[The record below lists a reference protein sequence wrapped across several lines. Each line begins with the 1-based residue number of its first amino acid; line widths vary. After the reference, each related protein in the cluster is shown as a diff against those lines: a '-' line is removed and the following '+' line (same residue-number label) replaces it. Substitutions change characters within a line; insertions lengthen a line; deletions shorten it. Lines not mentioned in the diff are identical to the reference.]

1 MRVEPIENI
10 APSSQPVVRKCCASG
25 AVGLAEDVVP
35 WDEKRMP
42 KMLRSGNRNCC
53 GRMLRVL
60 GMSNGR
66 DVALPGTHRWAG
78 ACDSGT
84 WSRRTR
90 AGKCCAKML
99 RRGRVLDARCELV
112 GAFTRGYIA
121 KKCCAGRALL
131 TQYAVRPGLPPD
143 GMIGTTSR
151 RLRHPTGGG
160 RVGEGAG
167 GCSMAVAARGS
178 GCGPQGARVRWP
190 KGQRRLG
197 GRRGDRIGSASGS
210 TSGSES
216 PGGTGLARWGDVP
229 ESSCEDIWRKP

>member
-99 RRGRVLDARCELV
+99 RRGRVLDARRRLTI
-112 GAFTRGYIA
+112 G
-121 KKCCAGRALL
+121 CARLKPQKGPNSAG
-131 TQYAVRPGLPPD
+131 TQGGVRSACSETCPGSNARGLPD
-143 GMIGTTSR
+143 HVQ
-151 RLRHPTGGG
+151 RLQE
-160 RVGEGAG
+160 VSLGAG
-167 GCSMAVAARGS
+167 TSIMAGC
-178 GCGPQGARVRWP
+178 QQ
-190 KGQRRLG
+190 K
-197 GRRGDRIGSASGS
+197 
-210 TSGSES
+210 
-216 PGGTGLARWGDVP
+216 
-229 ESSCEDIWRKP
+229 